1 MSRLNSVVPFA
12 SLFVILLLAPSNVR
26 SDDREDKSTQVLNDL
41 GRKAIRWFQDN
52 RNPKSGL
59 IRDRGPNWKG
69 RGTPSDMASIASAGY
84 YLSLLPEAVRLGQI
98 TKPDAERH
106 AIQLL
111 QFVTTEMHD
120 KDGLLFHF
128 IHWET
133 GKRWDQS
140 EISVLDSAIFFN
152 GCIVSAEAF
161 GGRVAELANHLLDRV
176 DWGKFLTVHP
186 QTKKSVL
193 SLGWRPESGGL
204 IGAIEFRSSEMAM
217 PCFLAIGSRTHPI
230 DAECWYNV
238 PVSYRN
244 VCGYKILNAEQ
255 PLFTSYYGLGW
266 HNLKGKIDRTGVDL
280 EANARLAAL
289 ANRAF
294 CRQVAVKFRT
304 YQQSEGFWWGIS
316 AGDAPTGYVGPGPVV
331 GQSDGT
337 VWPTAAL
344 ASIPWVSDELR
355 EDLSR
360 WQASKS
366 WGRIHGEYGLASFNL
381 DKDWIGADVIGID
394 LGSFAVSFANYRNE
408 TVRSLWMQ
416 HPVAVNALAKLE
428 FKAVAAETPSRLP
441 RKLTGA
447 AR

>member
-1 MSRLNSVVPFA
+1 VASFA
-12 SLFVILLLAPSNVR
+12 ALFVLLALAPGNVW
-26 SDDREDKSTQVLNDL
+26 SDDREDKSTRILNDL
-41 GRKAIRWFQDN
+41 GRKAFRWFQDN

-98 TKPDAERH
+98 TKPEAERD

-111 QFVTTEMHD
+111 QFVKTEMQD
-120 KDGLLFHF
+120 KHGLLFHF

-152 GCIVSAEAF
+152 GCMVAAEAL
-161 GGRVAELANHLLDRV
+161 GGRVAELANYLVDRV
-176 DWGKFLTVHP
+176 DWGKFLTAHP
-186 QTKKSVL
+186 KTKASVL

-204 IGAIEFRSSEMAM
+204 IGATELRSSEMAM
-217 PCFLAIGSRTHPI
+217 PCFLAVGSRSHPVGP
-230 DAECWYNV
+230 ECWYNV
-238 PVSYRN
+238 PVAYGL
-244 VCGYKILNAEQ
+244 VCGHKILNPEQ

-266 HNLKGKIDRTGVDL
+266 HNLKGKVDRTGVDL

-294 CRQVAVKFRT
+294 CRQGAAKYHT
-304 YQQSEGFWWGIS
+304 YQKSDGFWWGIS
-316 AGDAPTGYVGPGPVV
+316 AGDAPTGYVAPGPVL
-331 GQSDGT
+331 GQIDGT

-344 ASIPWVSDELR
+344 ATIPWVSDEFR
-355 EDLSR
+355 DDLSR
-360 WQASKS
+360 WQASRS
-366 WGRIHGEYGLASFNL
+366 WGRANGEYGLSPFNL
-381 DKDWIGADVIGID
+381 DKDWVGADVIGID
-394 LGSFAVSFANYRNE
+394 LGSFAVSLANYRNE
-408 TVRSLWMQ
+408 TVRSLWMR
-416 HPVAVNALAKLE
+416 HPVAVNALQKLG
-428 FKAVAAETPSRLP
+428 FKDASKIPVRAP

-447 AR
+447 AQ